1 MILDEKRC
9 RRVIGELPRR
19 KYTTNKIINRE
30 RLTMDDTF
38 YMTMVV
44 LSFLPLCKCG
54 VTARLLVEDIFG
66 IEKPNPRIEA
76 LIVRYT
82 RRISEVFK
90 IPVAEEKFDKQDTYR
105 ETGVGGFLQMWVD
118 KKYKDLT
125 YRIVNLVL
133 EEESRNGNN

>member
-38 YMTMVV
+38 YLTMVV

-54 VTARLLVEDIFG
+54 VTARLLVGDIFG

-76 LIVRYT
+76 LIVRYA

-90 IPVAEEKFDKQDTYR
+90 RV
-105 ETGVGGFLQMWVD
+105 TGWRANLQGLSNPCDFAV
-118 KKYKDLT
+118 
-125 YRIVNLVL
+125 RIVREL
-133 EEESRNGNN
+133 